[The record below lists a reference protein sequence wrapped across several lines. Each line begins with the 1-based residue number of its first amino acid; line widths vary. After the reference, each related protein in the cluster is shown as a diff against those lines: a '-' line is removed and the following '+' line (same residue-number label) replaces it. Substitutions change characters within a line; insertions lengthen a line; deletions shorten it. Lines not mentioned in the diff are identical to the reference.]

1 MTLPSPE
8 ETGFLEDL
16 EVSQGRGHIPGHSL
30 SLSSSAQE
38 VERARPAWPREHAQS
53 ERGSQQSHT

>member
-16 EVSQGRGHIPGHSL
+16 EVSQGRGHIPGR
-30 SLSSSAQE
+30 SLSSSSSTQE
-38 VERARPAWPREHAQS
+38 AERAGAMHTQS

>member
-16 EVSQGRGHIPGHSL
+16 EVSQGRGHIPGCSL
-30 SLSSSAQE
+30 SLSSSTQE
-38 VERARPAWPREHAQS
+38 AERARPAWPREHAQS